1 MKQEI
6 VRTKSK
12 SVPPAQS
19 KPQKRASAIGK
30 KPAPVGERLAV
41 GTELMFRAECELDAV
56 VFMYVIPEFVEQPW
70 LTVVDEYG
78 DPEVTFKL
86 KKEISLADLRWVA
99 SAIPDAHVIAQTL
112 DLVGD
117 YTGVRDMDLNINV
130 RDKGLMPEP
139 DVLSRFVIYAG
150 NLVKF
155 SAAQVFASRNAR
167 DEFEDIYAL
176 SGYPKS
182 LLKN

>member
-12 SVPPAQS
+12 SAPTQL
-19 KPQKRASAIGK
+19 QHTKRASAIGK
-30 KPAPVGERLAV
+30 KPAPVEEPLAI

-56 VFMYVIPEFVEQPW
+56 VFMYVIPEFVQQPW
-70 LTVVDEYG
+70 LTVVEYNE
-78 DPEVTFKL
+78 PEVTFKL

-112 DLVGD
+112 DVARS
-117 YTGVRDMDLNINV
+117 YTGVRNMDLNIDV
-130 RDKGLMPEP
+130 RDKSLMPEP
-139 DVLSRFVIYAG
+139 GVLSRFVMYAR
-150 NLVKF
+150 NLVRF
-155 SAAQVFASRNAR
+155 SSAQVAAAKYAR
-167 DEFEDIYAL
+167 DEFNDIYAA

-182 LLKN
+182 LLKS